1 MDYEDAINRIF
12 TSSKD
17 ELENIKKLNDE
28 AQKLIDN
35 NEANEKTWTTSP
47 SRWKKPFKDRRTHM
61 HSRNEFYEKITSRK
75 NRMEL
80 MEQFEDYLEEKLKEY
95 GLQSDEEEE
104 E

>member
-1 MDYEDAINRIF
+1 
-12 TSSKD
+12 
-17 ELENIKKLNDE
+17 
-28 AQKLIDN
+28 
-35 NEANEKTWTTSP
+35 
-47 SRWKKPFKDRRTHM
+47 M